1 MPVDSQGARIYVDN
15 GVDSPVMY
23 TEIAG
28 ATNIRGLRSGSG
40 AEIDTT
46 TLASAAKEFRL
57 GLKDEGSM
65 SMDLITEPSD
75 PGYLRLVALRTS
87 RAVGEFQV
95 VVPTGSPSWT
105 LSFTGIVT
113 TLGVDFAVDDVVRT
127 PCQVRVTGEITET
140 GG

>member
-1 MPVDSQGARIYVDN
+1 VPVDSQGARVYVDN
-15 GVDSPVMY
+15 GVDSPVVWV
-23 TEIAG
+23 EIAG
-28 ATNIRGLRSGSG
+28 ATNIRGLRSGAG

-46 TLASAAKEFRL
+46 TLASTAKEFRL

-65 SMDLITEPSD
+65 SMDLITEPAD
-75 PGYLRLVALRTS
+75 PGYQRLVALRNS
-87 RAVGEFQV
+87 RLVGEYQV

-113 TLGVDFAVDDVVRT
+113 VLGVDFAVDDVVRT
-127 PCQVRVTGEITET
+127 PCQIRVTGEIIET